1 MKMPTLTT
9 TSIPVSDLV
18 CVGCAEHLQQHISAL
33 AGVES
38 AQVSLPGRRL
48 DVTFNPDQLDEA
60 TLRAAVPEAGY
71 RCADEAESRTIGQLE
86 HQLEMQ
92 PITFCTT
99 TDRMQYELPHTSVPH
114 EHRDP
119 GAELRPE
126 WAALLMSVSS
136 IIVATNAVLLKR
148 VERDLPQRDGPE

>member
-1 MKMPTLTT
+1 
-9 TSIPVSDLV
+9 
-18 CVGCAEHLQQHISAL
+18 
-33 AGVES
+33 
-38 AQVSLPGRRL
+38 
-48 DVTFNPDQLDEA
+48 
-60 TLRAAVPEAGY
+60 
-71 RCADEAESRTIGQLE
+71 
-86 HQLEMQ
+86 MQ

-119 GAELRPE
+119 GADQHSGHGGMGHDMSDPTMAAAMERDMRNRFFIALAFTIPVILLSPLAVNSYGIELRPE

-148 VERDLPQRDGPE
+148 VERDLPQRDGPSSERSPAPI